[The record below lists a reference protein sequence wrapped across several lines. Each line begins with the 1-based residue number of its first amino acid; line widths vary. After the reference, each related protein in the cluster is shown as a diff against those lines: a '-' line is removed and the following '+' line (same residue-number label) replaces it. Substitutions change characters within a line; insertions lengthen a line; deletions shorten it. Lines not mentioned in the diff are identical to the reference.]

1 MQIVAVDHNPILLAA
16 LAQSIRSA
24 APDAQL
30 SAFETTAEAIAFA
43 EASRVD
49 ILFLEPA
56 LPNTSGIALAEKVR
70 QLHPRVNLIF
80 TAGSTE
86 SMPDAFR
93 LNASGYLLKPVT
105 VPQIQEQLEVLR
117 FPVKVQV
124 KLRLQCFG
132 NFEAFIHDRP
142 LRFRHG
148 KTKELLAYL
157 AFRRGATCTN
167 NEIMAA
173 IWEDDTHGSY
183 LRDLRKDLVNTLSQN
198 NCEDAIELGRGK
210 MALIMERVNCDYYQ
224 WLDGTASGAN
234 AYHGEFMSQYSWA
247 EFVNAAMQERL

>member
-1 MQIVAVDHNPILLAA
+1 MQIVAVDHNPISLAA
-16 LAQSIRSA
+16 LAQSIREA
-24 APDAQL
+24 APEAQL
-30 SAFETTAEAIAFA
+30 SSFGSAADALAHA
-43 EASRVD
+43 ANSRVD

-56 LPNTSGIALAEKVR
+56 FPDTNGIVLAERIR
-70 QLHPRVNLIF
+70 QLHPRINLIF
-80 TAGSTE
+80 TSGGTE
-86 SMPDAFR
+86 YMPDAFR

-105 VPQIQEQLEVLR
+105 LPQLREQFDVLR
-117 FPVKVQV
+117 FPIKAQA

-132 NFEAFIHDRP
+132 SFEAFINDRP

-157 AFRRGATCTN
+157 TFRRGATCTN

-183 LRDLRKDLVNTLSQN
+183 LRDLRKDLLNTLSQN
-198 NCEDAIELGRGK
+198 DCEDAIELGRGK

-224 WLDGTASGAN
+224 WLDGTVSGTH
-234 AYHGEFMSQYSWA
+234 AYLGEFMSQYSWA